1 MSHSNNKDK
10 ILMAAAMLVFGTIGL
25 FVKNIG
31 FPSSFI
37 SFTRALIGSIFIA
50 LFMLVSGHGP
60 DKKAVL
66 KNLKLLIPSGIAMA
80 FNWICLFEAYR
91 FTGVAVGTLCYYMAP
106 VIVVILSPV
115 FLKEKLTVINVSS
128 VLAAVIGAVLI
139 SGVVSGSAKS
149 AKGILLGL
157 AAAAL
162 YSTIIMFN
170 KFVKNLS
177 PIETTFVQLLTAAVT
192 MIPYILLT
200 EDVTAFVFDRRSVIF
215 TLIVGIFH
223 TGIVYMIYFSSVQKI
238 PAQTTAVF
246 SYIDPVTAI
255 ILSAVVL
262 GERLDAVQLIGTFL
276 ILAAT
281 LFNELAPIIRKKGS
295 SL

>member
-1 MSHSNNKDK
+1 
-10 ILMAAAMLVFGTIGL
+10 MAAAMLVFGTIGL

-37 SFTRALIGSIFIA
+37 SFARALTGSIFIA
-50 LFMLVSGHGP
+50 LFMLFSGHGL
-60 DKKAVL
+60 DKKSVL

-115 FLKEKLTVINVSS
+115 FLKEKLTAINVTS
-128 VLAAVIGAVLI
+128 VLAAVVGAVLI

-162 YSTIIMFN
+162 YSTVVMIN

-192 MIPYILLT
+192 MIPYILMT
-200 EDVTAFVFDRRSVIF
+200 EDITTFVFDRRSVIF
-215 TLIVGIFH
+215 TLIVGVFH

>member
-1 MSHSNNKDK
+1 
-10 ILMAAAMLVFGTIGL
+10 MAAAMLVFGTIGL

-37 SFTRALIGSIFIA
+37 SFARALTGSIFIA
-50 LFMLVSGHGP
+50 LFMLVSGHGL
-60 DKKAVL
+60 DKKSVL

-106 VIVVILSPV
+106 VIVVVMSPV
-115 FLKEKLTVINVSS
+115 FLKEKLTAINVTS
-128 VLAAVIGAVLI
+128 VLAAVVGAVLI

-162 YSTIIMFN
+162 YSTVVMIN

-200 EDVTAFVFDRRSVIF
+200 EDVTTFVFDRRSVIF
-215 TLIVGIFH
+215 TLIVGVFH

>member
-1 MSHSNNKDK
+1 
-10 ILMAAAMLVFGTIGL
+10 MAAAMLVFGTIGL

-37 SFTRALIGSIFIA
+37 SFARALTGSIFIA
-50 LFMLVSGHGP
+50 LFMLVSGHGL

-115 FLKEKLTVINVSS
+115 FLKEKLTAINVTS
-128 VLAAVIGAVLI
+128 VLAAVVGAVLI

-149 AKGILLGL
+149 AKGILFGL

-162 YSTIIMFN
+162 YSTVVMIN

-200 EDVTAFVFDRRSVIF
+200 EDITTFVYDRRSVIF
-215 TLIVGIFH
+215 TLIVGVFH

>member
-1 MSHSNNKDK
+1 
-10 ILMAAAMLVFGTIGL
+10 MAAAMLVFGTIGL

-37 SFTRALIGSIFIA
+37 SFARALTGSIFIA
-50 LFMLVSGHGP
+50 LFMLVSGHGL
-60 DKKAVL
+60 DKKSVL

-106 VIVVILSPV
+106 VIVVVLSPV
-115 FLKEKLTVINVSS
+115 FLKEKLTAINVTS
-128 VLAAVIGAVLI
+128 VLAAVVGAVLI

-149 AKGILLGL
+149 AKGILFGL

-162 YSTIIMFN
+162 YSTVVMIN

-177 PIETTFVQLLTAAVT
+177 PIETTFVQLSTAAVT

-200 EDVTAFVFDRRSVIF
+200 EDVTTFVFDNRSVIF
-215 TLIVGIFH
+215 TLIVGVFH

>member
-1 MSHSNNKDK
+1 
-10 ILMAAAMLVFGTIGL
+10 MAAAMLVFGTIGL

-37 SFTRALIGSIFIA
+37 SFARALTGSIFIA
-50 LFMLVSGHGP
+50 LFMLVSGHGL
-60 DKKAVL
+60 DKKSVL

-106 VIVVILSPV
+106 VIVVVLSPV
-115 FLKEKLTVINVSS
+115 FLKEKLTAINVTS
-128 VLAAVIGAVLI
+128 VLAAVVGAVLI
-139 SGVVSGSAKS
+139 SGVVCGSVKS

-162 YSTIIMFN
+162 YSTVVMIN

-177 PIETTFVQLLTAAVT
+177 PIETTFVQLSTAAVT

-200 EDVTAFVFDRRSVIF
+200 EDVTTFVFDRRSVIF
-215 TLIVGIFH
+215 TLIVGVFH

>member
-1 MSHSNNKDK
+1 
-10 ILMAAAMLVFGTIGL
+10 MAAAMLVFGTIGL

-37 SFTRALIGSIFIA
+37 SFARALTGSIFIA
-50 LFMLVSGHGP
+50 LFMLVSGHGL
-60 DKKAVL
+60 DKKSVL

-106 VIVVILSPV
+106 VIVVVLSPV
-115 FLKEKLTVINVSS
+115 FLKEKLTAINVTS
-128 VLAAVIGAVLI
+128 VLAAVVGAVLI

-162 YSTIIMFN
+162 YGTVVMIN
-170 KFVKNLS
+170 KFVKNFS
-177 PIETTFVQLLTAAVT
+177 PIETTFVQLSTAAVT

-200 EDVTAFVFDRRSVIF
+200 EDVTTFVFDRRSVIF
-215 TLIVGIFH
+215 TLIVGVFH

>member
-1 MSHSNNKDK
+1 
-10 ILMAAAMLVFGTIGL
+10 MAAAMLVFGTIGL

-37 SFTRALIGSIFIA
+37 SFARALTGSIFIA
-50 LFMLVSGHGP
+50 LFMLVSGHGL
-60 DKKAVL
+60 DKKSVL

-106 VIVVILSPV
+106 VIVVVLSPV
-115 FLKEKLTVINVSS
+115 FLKEKLTAINVTS
-128 VLAAVIGAVLI
+128 VLAAVVGAVLI

-149 AKGILLGL
+149 AKGILFGL

-162 YSTIIMFN
+162 YSTVVMIN

-177 PIETTFVQLLTAAVT
+177 PIETTFVQLSTAAVT

-200 EDVTAFVFDRRSVIF
+200 EDVTTFVFDRRSVIF
-215 TLIVGIFH
+215 TLIVGVFH

>member
-1 MSHSNNKDK
+1 
-10 ILMAAAMLVFGTIGL
+10 MAAAMLVFGTIGL

-37 SFTRALIGSIFIA
+37 SFARALIGSIFIA
-50 LFMLVSGHGP
+50 LFMLVSGHGL

-106 VIVVILSPV
+106 VIVVILSPI
-115 FLKEKLTVINVSS
+115 FLKEKLTAINVSS

-139 SGVVSGSAKS
+139 SGVVSGSVIS
-149 AKGILLGL
+149 VKGILLGL

-162 YSTIIMFN
+162 YSTVIMFN

-200 EDVTAFVFDRRSVIF
+200 EDVTEFVFDRRSVIF

-281 LFNELAPIIRKKGS
+281 LFNELAPIIRKKGE
-295 SL
+295 

>member
-1 MSHSNNKDK
+1 
-10 ILMAAAMLVFGTIGL
+10 MAAAMLVFGTIGL

-37 SFTRALIGSIFIA
+37 SFARALIGSIFIA
-50 LFMLVSGHGP
+50 LFMLVSGHGL

-106 VIVVILSPV
+106 VIVVILSPI
-115 FLKEKLTVINVSS
+115 FLKEKLTAINVSS

-139 SGVVSGSAKS
+139 SGVFSGSAKS

-162 YSTIIMFN
+162 YSTVIMFN
-170 KFVKNLS
+170 KFVRNLS

-200 EDVTAFVFDRRSVIF
+200 EDVTEFVFDRRSVIF

-223 TGIVYMIYFSSVQKI
+223 TGIVYMIFFSSVQKI

>member
-1 MSHSNNKDK
+1 
-10 ILMAAAMLVFGTIGL
+10 MAAAMLVFGTIGL

-37 SFTRALIGSIFIA
+37 SFARALTGSIFIA
-50 LFMLVSGHGP
+50 LFMLFSGHGL
-60 DKKAVL
+60 DKKSVL

-106 VIVVILSPV
+106 VIIVVLSPV
-115 FLKEKLTVINVSS
+115 FLKEKLTAINVTS
-128 VLAAVIGAVLI
+128 VLAAVVGAVLI

-149 AKGILLGL
+149 AKGILFGL

-162 YSTIIMFN
+162 YSTVVMIN

-192 MIPYILLT
+192 MIPYILMT
-200 EDVTAFVFDRRSVIF
+200 EDITTFVFDRRSVIF
-215 TLIVGIFH
+215 TLIVGVFH

>member
-1 MSHSNNKDK
+1 
-10 ILMAAAMLVFGTIGL
+10 MAAAMLVFGTIGL

-37 SFTRALIGSIFIA
+37 SFARALTGSIFIA
-50 LFMLVSGHGP
+50 LFMLLSGHGL
-60 DKKAVL
+60 DKKSVL

-115 FLKEKLTVINVSS
+115 FLKEKLTAINVTS
-128 VLAAVIGAVLI
+128 VLAAVVGAVLI

-162 YSTIIMFN
+162 YSTVVMIN

-177 PIETTFVQLLTAAVT
+177 PIETTFVQLSTAAVT

-200 EDVTAFVFDRRSVIF
+200 EDVTSFVFDRRSVIF
-215 TLIVGIFH
+215 TLIVGVFH

>member
-1 MSHSNNKDK
+1 
-10 ILMAAAMLVFGTIGL
+10 MAAAMLVFGTIGL

-37 SFTRALIGSIFIA
+37 SFARALIGSIFIA
-50 LFMLVSGHGP
+50 LFMLVSGHGL

-106 VIVVILSPV
+106 VIVVILSPI
-115 FLKEKLTVINVSS
+115 FLKEKLTGINVSS

-162 YSTIIMFN
+162 YSTVIMIN
-170 KFVKNLS
+170 KFVRNLS

-200 EDVTAFVFDRRSVIF
+200 EDVTEFVFDRRSVIF

-281 LFNELAPIIRKKGS
+281 LFNELAPIIRKKGE
-295 SL
+295 

>member
-1 MSHSNNKDK
+1 
-10 ILMAAAMLVFGTIGL
+10 MAAAMLVFGTIGL

-37 SFTRALIGSIFIA
+37 SFARALTGSIFIA
-50 LFMLVSGHGP
+50 LFMLVSGHGL

-106 VIVVILSPV
+106 VIVVILSPI
-115 FLKEKLTVINVSS
+115 FLKEKLTAINVSS

-139 SGVVSGSAKS
+139 SGVVSGSVIS
-149 AKGILLGL
+149 VKGIMLGL

-162 YSTIIMFN
+162 YSTVIMFN

-200 EDVTAFVFDRRSVIF
+200 EDVTEFVFDRRSVIF

>member
-1 MSHSNNKDK
+1 
-10 ILMAAAMLVFGTIGL
+10 MAAAMLVFGTIGL

-37 SFTRALIGSIFIA
+37 SFARALTGSIFIA
-50 LFMLVSGHGP
+50 LFMLFSGHGL
-60 DKKAVL
+60 DKKSVL

-106 VIVVILSPV
+106 VIVVVLSPV
-115 FLKEKLTVINVSS
+115 FLKEKLTAINVTS
-128 VLAAVIGAVLI
+128 VLAAVVGAVLI

-162 YSTIIMFN
+162 YSTVIMIN

-177 PIETTFVQLLTAAVT
+177 PIETTFVQLSTAAVT

-215 TLIVGIFH
+215 TLIVGVFH

>member
-1 MSHSNNKDK
+1 
-10 ILMAAAMLVFGTIGL
+10 MAAAMLVFGTIGL

-37 SFTRALIGSIFIA
+37 SFARALTGSIFIA
-50 LFMLVSGHGP
+50 LFMLFSGHGL
-60 DKKAVL
+60 DKKSVL

-115 FLKEKLTVINVSS
+115 FLKEKLTAINVTS
-128 VLAAVIGAVLI
+128 VLAAVVGAVLI

-162 YSTIIMFN
+162 YSTVVMIN

-192 MIPYILLT
+192 MIPYILMT
-200 EDVTAFVFDRRSVIF
+200 EDVTTFVFDRRSVIF
-215 TLIVGIFH
+215 TLIVGVFH

>member
-1 MSHSNNKDK
+1 
-10 ILMAAAMLVFGTIGL
+10 MAAAMLVFGTIGL

-37 SFTRALIGSIFIA
+37 SFARALTGSIFIA
-50 LFMLVSGHGP
+50 LFMLFSGHGL
-60 DKKAVL
+60 DKKSVF

-115 FLKEKLTVINVSS
+115 FLKEKLTAINVTS
-128 VLAAVIGAVLI
+128 VLAAVVGAVLI

-162 YSTIIMFN
+162 YSTVVMIN

-177 PIETTFVQLLTAAVT
+177 PIETTFVQLSTAAVT

-200 EDVTAFVFDRRSVIF
+200 EDATTFVFDKRSVIF
-215 TLIVGIFH
+215 TLIVGVFH

>member
-1 MSHSNNKDK
+1 
-10 ILMAAAMLVFGTIGL
+10 MAAAMLVFGTIGL

-37 SFTRALIGSIFIA
+37 SFARALIGSIFIA
-50 LFMLVSGHGP
+50 LFMLVSGHGL

-106 VIVVILSPV
+106 VIVVILSPI
-115 FLKEKLTVINVSS
+115 FLKEKLTAINVSS
-128 VLAAVIGAVLI
+128 VLAAVVGAVLI

-162 YSTIIMFN
+162 YSTVIMIN
-170 KFVKNLS
+170 KFVRNLS

-200 EDVTAFVFDRRSVIF
+200 EDVTEFVFDRRSVIF

-281 LFNELAPIIRKKGS
+281 LLNELAPIFRKKGS

>member
-1 MSHSNNKDK
+1 
-10 ILMAAAMLVFGTIGL
+10 MAAAMLVFGTIGL

-37 SFTRALIGSIFIA
+37 SFARALTGSIFIA
-50 LFMLVSGHGP
+50 LFMLFSGHGL
-60 DKKAVL
+60 DKKSVL

-115 FLKEKLTVINVSS
+115 FLKEKLTAINVTS
-128 VLAAVIGAVLI
+128 VLAAVVGAVLI

-162 YSTIIMFN
+162 YSTVVMIN

-200 EDVTAFVFDRRSVIF
+200 EDITTFVFDRRSVIF

>member
-1 MSHSNNKDK
+1 
-10 ILMAAAMLVFGTIGL
+10 MAAAMLVFGTIGL

-37 SFTRALIGSIFIA
+37 SFARALTGSIFIA
-50 LFMLVSGHGP
+50 LFMLVSGHSL
-60 DKKAVL
+60 DKKSVL

-115 FLKEKLTVINVSS
+115 FLKEKLTAINVTS
-128 VLAAVIGAVLI
+128 VLAAVVGAVLI

-149 AKGILLGL
+149 AKGILFGL

-162 YSTIIMFN
+162 YSTVVMIN

-177 PIETTFVQLLTAAVT
+177 PIETTFVQLSTAAVT

-200 EDVTAFVFDRRSVIF
+200 EEVTAFVFDRRSVIF
-215 TLIVGIFH
+215 TLIVGVFH

>member
-1 MSHSNNKDK
+1 
-10 ILMAAAMLVFGTIGL
+10 MAFAMLVFGTLGP
-25 FVKNIG
+25 FVNNIG

-37 SFTRALIGSIFIA
+37 SFARALTGSLFIGIFMA
-50 LFMLVSGHGP
+50 VSGHGF
-60 DKKAVL
+60 DGRAIV

-91 FTGVAVGTLCYYMAP
+91 FTGVAVATLCYYMAP
-106 VIVVILSPV
+106 VIVVLVSPII
-115 FLKEKLTVINVSS
+115 LKERLTAIKGMS
-128 VLAAVIGAVLI
+128 VLVAVIGAVLI
-139 SGVVSGSAKS
+139 SGVVTGATKS
-149 AKGILLGL
+149 VKGILLGL

-162 YSTIIMFN
+162 YSTVIVIN
-170 KFVKNLS
+170 KFVKELS
-177 PIETTFVQLLTAAVT
+177 PVETTFVQLSVAAVT
-192 MIPYILLT
+192 MIPYVLLT
-200 EDVTAFVFDRRSVIF
+200 EDVTSFAFDAKSVVF
-215 TLIVGIFH
+215 TLIVGVFH

-262 GERLDAVQLIGTFL
+262 GERLDAVQIIGTVL

-281 LFNELAPIIRKKGS
+281 LFNELAPMIREKIKRA
-295 SL
+295 

>member
-1 MSHSNNKDK
+1 
-10 ILMAAAMLVFGTIGL
+10 MAAAMLVFGTIGL

-37 SFTRALIGSIFIA
+37 SFARALTGSIFRA
-50 LFMLVSGHGP
+50 LFMLVSGHGL
-60 DKKAVL
+60 DKKSVL

-106 VIVVILSPV
+106 VIVVVLSPV
-115 FLKEKLTVINVSS
+115 FLKEKLTAINVTS
-128 VLAAVIGAVLI
+128 VLAAVVGAVLI

-149 AKGILLGL
+149 AKGILFGL

-162 YSTIIMFN
+162 YSTVVMIN

-177 PIETTFVQLLTAAVT
+177 PIETTIVHLLTAAVT

-215 TLIVGIFH
+215 TLIVGVCH

>member
-1 MSHSNNKDK
+1 
-10 ILMAAAMLVFGTIGL
+10 MAAAMLVFGTIGL

-37 SFTRALIGSIFIA
+37 SFARALTGSIFIA
-50 LFMLVSGHGP
+50 LFMLFSGHGL
-60 DKKAVL
+60 DKKSVL

-106 VIVVILSPV
+106 VIVVILSPF
-115 FLKEKLTVINVSS
+115 FLKEKLTAINVTS
-128 VLAAVIGAVLI
+128 VLAAVVGAVLI

-162 YSTIIMFN
+162 YSTVVMIN

-177 PIETTFVQLLTAAVT
+177 PIETTFVQLSTAAVT

-200 EDVTAFVFDRRSVIF
+200 EDITTFVFDRRSVIF
-215 TLIVGIFH
+215 TLIVGVFH

>member
-1 MSHSNNKDK
+1 
-10 ILMAAAMLVFGTIGL
+10 MAAAMLVFGTIGL

-37 SFTRALIGSIFIA
+37 SFARALTGSIFIA
-50 LFMLVSGHGP
+50 LFMLFSGHGL
-60 DKKAVL
+60 DKKSVL

-115 FLKEKLTVINVSS
+115 FLKEKLTAINATS
-128 VLAAVIGAVLI
+128 VFAAVVGAVLI

-149 AKGILLGL
+149 AKGILFGL

-162 YSTIIMFN
+162 YSTVVMIN

-177 PIETTFVQLLTAAVT
+177 PIETTFVQLSTAAVT

-200 EDVTAFVFDRRSVIF
+200 EDVTTFVFDKRSVIF
-215 TLIVGIFH
+215 TLIVGVFH

>member
-1 MSHSNNKDK
+1 
-10 ILMAAAMLVFGTIGL
+10 MAAAMLVFGTIGL

-37 SFTRALIGSIFIA
+37 SFARALIGSIFIA
-50 LFMLVSGHGP
+50 LFMLVSGHGL

-106 VIVVILSPV
+106 VIVVILSPI
-115 FLKEKLTVINVSS
+115 FLKEKLTVINILS

-162 YSTIIMFN
+162 YSTVIMIN
-170 KFVKNLS
+170 KFVRNLS

-200 EDVTAFVFDRRSVIF
+200 EDVTEFVFDRRSVIF

>member
-1 MSHSNNKDK
+1 
-10 ILMAAAMLVFGTIGL
+10 MAAAMLVFGTIGL

-37 SFTRALIGSIFIA
+37 SFARALTGSIFIA
-50 LFMLVSGHGP
+50 LFMLFSGHGL
-60 DKKAVL
+60 DKKSVF

-106 VIVVILSPV
+106 VIVVVLSSV
-115 FLKEKLTVINVSS
+115 FLKEKLTAINVTS
-128 VLAAVIGAVLI
+128 VLAAVVGAVLI

-162 YSTIIMFN
+162 YSTVVMIN

-177 PIETTFVQLLTAAVT
+177 PIETTFVQLSTAAVT

-215 TLIVGIFH
+215 TLIVGVFH

>member
-1 MSHSNNKDK
+1 
-10 ILMAAAMLVFGTIGL
+10 MAAAMLVFGTIGL

-37 SFTRALIGSIFIA
+37 SFARALTGSIFIA
-50 LFMLVSGHGP
+50 LFMLFSGHGL
-60 DKKAVL
+60 DTKSVL

-106 VIVVILSPV
+106 VIVVVLSPV
-115 FLKEKLTVINVSS
+115 FLKEKLTTINITS
-128 VLAAVIGAVLI
+128 VLAAVVGAVLI

-162 YSTIIMFN
+162 YSTVVMIN

-177 PIETTFVQLLTAAVT
+177 PIETTFVQLSTAAVT

-200 EDVTAFVFDRRSVIF
+200 EDITTFVFDRRSVIF
-215 TLIVGIFH
+215 TLIVGVFH

>member
-1 MSHSNNKDK
+1 
-10 ILMAAAMLVFGTIGL
+10 MAAAMLVFGTIGL

-37 SFTRALIGSIFIA
+37 SFARALTGSIFIA
-50 LFMLVSGHGP
+50 LFMLVSGHGL

-106 VIVVILSPV
+106 VIVVILSPI
-115 FLKEKLTVINVSS
+115 FLKEKLTAINVSS

-139 SGVVSGSAKS
+139 SGVVSGSVIS
-149 AKGILLGL
+149 VKGIMLGL

-162 YSTIIMFN
+162 YSTVIMFN

-200 EDVTAFVFDRRSVIF
+200 EDVTEFVFDRRSVIF

-262 GERLDAVQLIGTFL
+262 GERFDAVQLIGTFL

>member
-1 MSHSNNKDK
+1 
-10 ILMAAAMLVFGTIGL
+10 MAAAMLVFGTIGL

-37 SFTRALIGSIFIA
+37 SFARALTGSIFIA
-50 LFMLVSGHGP
+50 LFMLVSRHGL

-91 FTGVAVGTLCYYMAP
+91 FTGVAVGTLCYYMAA
-106 VIVVILSPV
+106 VIVVVLSPI
-115 FLKEKLTVINVSS
+115 FLKEKLTAVNVVS

-139 SGVVSGSAKS
+139 SGVVSGSANN

-162 YSTIIMFN
+162 YSTVIMFN

-200 EDVTAFVFDRRSVIF
+200 EDVTEFVFDRRSVIF

-281 LFNELAPIIRKKGS
+281 LFNELAPIFRKKGE
-295 SL
+295 

>member
-1 MSHSNNKDK
+1 
-10 ILMAAAMLVFGTIGL
+10 MAAAMLVFGTIGL

-37 SFTRALIGSIFIA
+37 SFARALTGSIFIA
-50 LFMLVSGHGP
+50 LFMLVSGHGL

-106 VIVVILSPV
+106 VIVVVLSPI
-115 FLKEKLTVINVSS
+115 FLKEKLTAVNVVS
-128 VLAAVIGAVLI
+128 VLAAVVGAVLI

-162 YSTIIMFN
+162 YSTVIMIN
-170 KFVKNLS
+170 KFVRNLS

-200 EDVTAFVFDRRSVIF
+200 EDVTEFVFDRRSVIF

-281 LFNELAPIIRKKGS
+281 LFNELAPIFRKKGE
-295 SL
+295 

>member
-1 MSHSNNKDK
+1 
-10 ILMAAAMLVFGTIGL
+10 MAAAMLVFGTIGL

-37 SFTRALIGSIFIA
+37 SFARALTGSIFIA
-50 LFMLVSGHGP
+50 LFMLFSGHGL
-60 DKKAVL
+60 DKKSVL

-106 VIVVILSPV
+106 VIVVVLSSV
-115 FLKEKLTVINVSS
+115 FLKEKLTAINVTS
-128 VLAAVIGAVLI
+128 VLAAVVGAVLI

-162 YSTIIMFN
+162 YSTVVMIN

-177 PIETTFVQLLTAAVT
+177 PIETTFVQLSTAAVT

-215 TLIVGIFH
+215 TLIVGVFH

>member
-1 MSHSNNKDK
+1 
-10 ILMAAAMLVFGTIGL
+10 MAAAMLVFGTIGL

-37 SFTRALIGSIFIA
+37 SLARALTGSIFIA
-50 LFMLVSGHGP
+50 LFMLFSGHGL
-60 DKKAVL
+60 DKKSVF

-106 VIVVILSPV
+106 VIVVVLSPV
-115 FLKEKLTVINVSS
+115 FLKEKLTTINITS
-128 VLAAVIGAVLI
+128 VLAAVVGAVLI

-162 YSTIIMFN
+162 YSTVVMIN

-177 PIETTFVQLLTAAVT
+177 PIETTFVQLSTAAVT

-200 EDVTAFVFDRRSVIF
+200 EDITTFVFDRRSVIF
-215 TLIVGIFH
+215 TLIVGVFH
-223 TGIVYMIYFSSVQKI
+223 TGIVYMMYFSSVQKI

>member
-1 MSHSNNKDK
+1 
-10 ILMAAAMLVFGTIGL
+10 MAAAMLVFGTIGL

-37 SFTRALIGSIFIA
+37 SFARALTGSIFIA
-50 LFMLVSGHGP
+50 LFMLFSGHGL
-60 DKKAVL
+60 DKKSVL

-106 VIVVILSPV
+106 VIVVVLSPV
-115 FLKEKLTVINVSS
+115 FLKEKLTAINVTS
-128 VLAAVIGAVLI
+128 VLAAVVGAVLI

-149 AKGILLGL
+149 AKGILFGL

-162 YSTIIMFN
+162 YSTVVMIN

-177 PIETTFVQLLTAAVT
+177 PIETTFVQLSTAAVT

-200 EDVTAFVFDRRSVIF
+200 EDVTTFVFDKRSVIF
-215 TLIVGIFH
+215 TLIVGVFH

-238 PAQTTAVF
+238 SAQTTAVF

>member
-1 MSHSNNKDK
+1 
-10 ILMAAAMLVFGTIGL
+10 MLF
-25 FVKNIG
+25 
-31 FPSSFI
+31 
-37 SFTRALIGSIFIA
+37 
-50 LFMLVSGHGP
+50 SGHGL
-60 DKKAVL
+60 DKKSVL

-106 VIVVILSPV
+106 VIVVVLSPV
-115 FLKEKLTVINVSS
+115 FLKEKLTAINVTS
-128 VLAAVIGAVLI
+128 VLAAVVGAVLI

-162 YSTIIMFN
+162 YSTVVMIN

-177 PIETTFVQLLTAAVT
+177 PIETTFVQLSTAAVT

-200 EDVTAFVFDRRSVIF
+200 EDVTTFVFDKRSVIF
-215 TLIVGIFH
+215 TLIVGVFH